1 MIQNTKQK
9 RPSPVISPQ
18 RSSPK
23 PPMLVPTS
31 AKNTNPQTTSAI
43 TALLQTSHSIASL
56 SQSFSLHNSP
66 ISTQNTFITTK
77 PQLATARIITSSP
90 LPALP
95 SGVITSIQTTSSNRV
110 SVPSL
115 NAMLQSHPAA
125 TIAQTVPTTDTITT
139 ASILASQQN
148 LTQNIAR
155 PGLVSA
161 RPTPKLEESILNTKL
176 TKALPVTNLLH
187 THLTKSPL
195 KRASISD
202 ESENMVEIKTEI
214 KTEIDE
220 VSSSKDNLSS
230 GKHLFCVIQFFV
242 YHLPFRNGCNGYRGI
257 RVRFRRGSLRN
268 GYHIRGR

>member
-1 MIQNTKQK
+1 
-9 RPSPVISPQ
+9 
-18 RSSPK
+18 
-23 PPMLVPTS
+23 MLVPTS
-31 AKNTNPQTTSAI
+31 AKNTTPQTTSAI

-90 LPALP
+90 LP

-148 LTQNIAR
+148 LAPNIAR

-176 TKALPVTNLLH
+176 SKTLPVTNLLH

-230 GKHLFCVIQFFV
+230 GKHLISVCKKFEFLIKFWDIIEVIQ
-242 YHLPFRNGCNGYRGI
+242 
-257 RVRFRRGSLRN
+257 
-268 GYHIRGR
+268 